1 MDTPGVC
8 TTAVL
13 ALDDCDGVCVSLT
26 VAVLVTAAP
35 LLISEAENLSAR
47 PRQTPFS
54 GCQRGFVPVVKA
66 LWRA

>member
-1 MDTPGVC
+1 MRLLFLCHAHP
-8 TTAVL
+8 
-13 ALDDCDGVCVSLT
+13 SLQAGGT
-26 VAVLVTAAP
+26 EIFSRDLFRS
-35 LLISEAENLSAR
+35 LCSEAENLSAR